1 MSFYQLLNDT
11 IQGTDTTQGMVG
23 SLSAFRPEL
32 VLCGLIVVLLFL
44 RMLVPRWRMGPFWVT
59 MLGAVWAFYLLAPW
73 SFLSG
78 SVASEATS
86 QTTEIFT
93 GVLISDGLSVFLRA
107 ILIGFVVLF
116 TLFTQLSGIPEPEDA
131 TEFFVLVLGAVLGM
145 CLMVS
150 ANHML
155 IVFLGMEMASVP
167 SYVLAGILR
176 GRRVG
181 TEASLKY
188 AVYGAGA
195 AGVMLYGIS
204 LLCGALGTAHLPTM
218 GTLLAGMIQSGLFE
232 ERAMVLTLGGLM
244 LAVGV
249 AFKLSAV
256 PFHFWA
262 PDVFEGATAE
272 VAAMLSIVSKA
283 AALGLLL
290 RLVIGFG
297 FVPDAAGLEAL
308 ASVRH
313 FMVLLIGTLA
323 VVTCTFGNLAAYGQ
337 TNLKRLLAYSTIAH
351 AGYMMMP
358 VAAVAA
364 MMGNDAVGASEA
376 VAALLFYVTIYLFM
390 NLGAFAFV
398 AFLRNAAGDEELDTL
413 AGLVRHSTGLVVVL
427 SIVLFNLIGL
437 PPFAGFTGKFTA
449 FAAVWNAGLIW
460 LVVVGVLNTALS
472 LFYYLRIVKTMTLE
486 EPAVD
491 RQPVIIPLWS
501 PQGIFCLAVMLP
513 LLVWGIWWNGL
524 YAWADAASAMLFR

>member
-1 MSFYQLLNDT
+1 MSFYQLISNTMENTL
-11 IQGTDTTQGMVG
+11 GV
-23 SLSAFRPEL
+23 SLTAFRPEL

-44 RMLVPRWRMGPFWVT
+44 RMLVPRWKMGPFWVT
-59 MLGAVWAFYLLAPW
+59 TLGAVVAFWLLAPW
-73 SFLSG
+73 SFLSQ
-78 SVASEATS
+78 EAPGK
-86 QTTEIFT
+86 TEIFT
-93 GVLISDGLSVFLRA
+93 GMLVEDGLSVFLRA
-107 ILIGFVVLF
+107 ILLGFTVLF
-116 TLFTQLSGIPEPEDA
+116 ALFTQISGIPDREDA
-131 TEFFVLVLGAVLGM
+131 TEFFTLVLGAVLGM

-181 TEASLKY
+181 SEAALKY
-188 AVYGAGA
+188 AVYGAAA

-204 LLCGALGTAHLPTM
+204 LLCGTLGTGHLPTM
-218 GTLLAGMIQSGLFE
+218 GTLLADMIQHNNGAAFE
-232 ERAMVLTLGGLM
+232 ARQMVLTLGGLM
-244 LAVGV
+244 LVVGV

-297 FVPDAAGLEAL
+297 YVPDVAGLEAL
-308 ASVRH
+308 EPVRH
-313 FMVLLIGTLA
+313 FIVVLVGTLA

-337 TNLKRLLAYSTIAH
+337 NNLKRLFAYSTIAH

-358 VAAVAA
+358 VAAVVA
-364 MMGNDAVGASEA
+364 MMGDVNSVTETNNAVS
-376 VAALLFYVTIYLFM
+376 ALLFYVTIYLFM
-390 NLGAFAFV
+390 NLGAFAVIAFV
-398 AFLRNAAGDEELDTL
+398 RNVAGDEEIGTL
-413 AGLVRHSTGLVVVL
+413 GGLVRHSTGLTVVF
-427 SIVLFNLIGL
+427 SITLFSLIGL
-437 PPFAGFTGKFTA
+437 PPFAGFVAKFAA
-449 FAAVWNAGLIW
+449 FAAVWDAGLFW
-460 LVVVGVLNTALS
+460 LVVIGVLNTALS

-486 EPAVD
+486 EPAVA
-491 RQPVIIPLWS
+491 RPPVIIPLWS
-501 PQGIFCLAVMLP
+501 PQGLFCLAVMLP
-513 LLVWGIWWNGL
+513 LLVWGIWGDGL
-524 YAWADAASAMLFR
+524 YTWAEAAAKMLFR

>member
-1 MSFYQLLNDT
+1 MSFYTLLNDT
-11 IQGTDTTQGMVG
+11 IQDTVG
-23 SLSAFRPEL
+23 PSLSAFRPEL
-32 VLCGLIVVLLFL
+32 VLCGLIVVLLFM
-44 RMLVPRWRMGPFWVT
+44 RMLVPRWKMGPFWVT
-59 MLGAVWAFYLLAPW
+59 MLGTGWAFYLLAPW
-73 SFLSG
+73 SFLGG
-78 SVASEATS
+78 SLAAEAT

-93 GVLISDGLSVFLRA
+93 GVLINDGLSVFLRA
-107 ILIGFVVLF
+107 ILFGFVVLF
-116 TLFTQLSGIPEPEDA
+116 TLFTQLSGVPDVEDA

-155 IVFLGMEMASVP
+155 IVFLGIEMASVP

-181 TEASLKY
+181 TEAALKY

-204 LLCGALGTAHLPTM
+204 LLCGTLGTAHLPTM
-218 GTLLAGMIQSGLFE
+218 GSVLAEMIQSGAFE

-249 AFKLSAV
+249 AFKLSVV

-272 VAAMLSIVSKA
+272 VAAMLSIISKVA
-283 AALGLLL
+283 AIGLLL

-297 FVPDAAGLEAL
+297 FVPDAAAMESL

-313 FMVLLIGTLA
+313 FMVVLIGTMA

-337 TNLKRLLAYSTIAH
+337 NNLKRLFAYSTIAH

-364 MMGNDAVGASEA
+364 MMGTDAVAASEA
-376 VAALLFYVTIYLFM
+376 VAALLFYLTVYLFM
-390 NLGAFAFV
+390 NLAAFAVIAFV
-398 AFLRNAAGDEELDTL
+398 RNVAGDEQIDTL
-413 AGLVRHSTGLVVVL
+413 AGLVRHSTGLAVIFV
-427 SIVLFNLIGL
+427 IVLFSLIGL
-437 PPFAGFTGKFTA
+437 PPFAGFSAKFAA
-449 FAAVWNAGLIW
+449 FASVWNAGLIW

-472 LFYYLRIVKTMTLE
+472 LFYYLRIAKTMVLE

-491 RQPVIIPLWS
+491 QSPVIIPLWS
-501 PQGIFCLAVMLP
+501 PQGIFCLAVTLP
-513 LLVWGIWWNGL
+513 LLVWGVGWNGV
-524 YAWADAASAMLFR
+524 YTWAQAASAFLFR

>member
-1 MSFYQLLNDT
+1 MSFYQLLNNTINDT
-11 IQGTDTTQGMVG
+11 LGP
-23 SLSAFRPEL
+23 SLTAFRPEL
-32 VLCGLIVVLLFL
+32 VICGLIVVLLFM
-44 RMLVPRWRMGPFWVT
+44 RMLVPRWKMGPFWAT
-59 MLGAVWAFYLLAPW
+59 MLGTAWAFYLLAPW

-78 SVASEATS
+78 SISGEGTVGTS
-86 QTTEIFT
+86 EIFT
-93 GVLISDGLSVFLRA
+93 GMLINDGLSVYLRA
-107 ILIGFVVLF
+107 ILLGFVVLF
-116 TLFTQLSGIPEPEDA
+116 TLFTQLSGIPDREDA
-131 TEFFVLVLGAVLGM
+131 TEFFILVLGAVLGM

-181 TEASLKY
+181 TEAALKY
-188 AVYGAGA
+188 TVYGAAA

-204 LLCGALGTAHLPTM
+204 LLCGTLGTANLPTM
-218 GTLLAGMIQSGLFE
+218 GHLLADMINSGLFE
-232 ERAMVLTLGGLM
+232 ERATVLTLGGLM

-272 VAAMLSIVSKA
+272 VAAMLSIISKA

-297 FVPDAAGLEAL
+297 FVPDADSLAAL

-313 FMVLLIGTLA
+313 FIVLLVGTIA

-337 TNLKRLLAYSTIAH
+337 NNLKRLLAYSTIAH

-364 MMGNDAVGASEA
+364 IMGSDAVIASKA
-376 VAALLFYVTIYLFM
+376 VSALLFYITVYLFM
-390 NLGAFAFV
+390 NLSAFAVV
-398 AFLRNAAGDEELDTL
+398 AFVRNVAGDEQIESL
-413 AGLVRHSTGLVVVL
+413 AGLVRHSTGLVVVF
-427 SIVLFNLIGL
+427 SITLFSLIGL
-437 PPFAGFTGKFTA
+437 PPFAGFAAKFAA
-449 FAAVWNAGLIW
+449 FAAVWDSGLIW
-460 LVVVGVLNTALS
+460 LVVIGVLNTALS
-472 LFYYLRIVKTMTLE
+472 LFYYLRIAKTMILQ
-486 EPAVD
+486 EPAID
-491 RQPVIIPLWS
+491 QPPVIIPLWT
-501 PQGIFCLAVMLP
+501 PQGLFSLAIALP
-513 LLVWGIWWNGL
+513 LVVWGIWWGGISS
-524 YAWADAASAMLFR
+524 WTEAASALLFR